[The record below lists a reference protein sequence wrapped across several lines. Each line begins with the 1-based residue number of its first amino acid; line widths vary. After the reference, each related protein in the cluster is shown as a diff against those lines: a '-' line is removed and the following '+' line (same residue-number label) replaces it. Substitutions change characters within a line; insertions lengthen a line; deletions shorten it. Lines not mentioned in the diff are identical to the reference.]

1 MFKTTR
7 NYLNRRRIEIPKYGL
22 LLFDHSV
29 GEYLSMA
36 QSLKE
41 EQRKEFEPIIAK
53 REAGTITWKDIY
65 NFKLILLQ
73 HYNVETLKSKI
84 TGLRIKYQCLVDVA
98 EFNNY
103 MSEQAV
109 SLNDPAKPVT
119 EDDKKKLQTDYT
131 YLLDEFF
138 LRYAYISA
146 HEEFR
151 TKLLWRG
158 AVFTFCFFVLSGVVI
173 WLSFNPS
180 LFSFN
185 LKFLSFLNLGEN
197 STIKVLSTLIAVVFA
212 GVMGAFVSMQ
222 ERLQTFSHK
231 GDPIY
236 NLSLLTHGWLSIFL
250 SPISGA
256 IFAAILYLF
265 FTGGFLTGTIFPAM
279 TTLPDVDN
287 PQSIVELS
295 DFILY
300 TGPKTGKDFALL
312 LIWSF
317 IAGFAERFV
326 PDTLMRL
333 VNQKQTTET
342 AGT

>member
-1 MFKTTR
+1 MIKQTKE
-7 NYLNRRRIEIPKYGL
+7 YLRRRKIEIPKYGL
-22 LLFDHSV
+22 LLFDHSL
-29 GEYLSMA
+29 GEYPSVSNLLSSEDREKCEA
-36 QSLKE
+36 IQSN
-41 EQRKEFEPIIAK
+41 
-53 REAGTITWKDIY
+53 RESGMLTWKDIY
-65 NFKLILLQ
+65 TYKLILLN
-73 HYNVETLKSKI
+73 HYNLETLKSKI
-84 TGLRIKYQCLVDVA
+84 IGLRIKYQCLVEVA
-98 EFNNY
+98 EYNNY
-103 MSEQAV
+103 IKERAV
-109 SLNDPAKPVT
+109 NFENPLAE
-119 EDDKKKLQTDYT
+119 EDKERMQTDYT

-158 AVFTFCFFVLSGVVI
+158 ASFTFFFFVLSALFI
-173 WLSFNPS
+173 ILSFIPQVRDS
-180 LFSFN
+180 HYYPTLRIF
-185 LKFLSFLNLGEN
+185 
-197 STIKVLSTLIAVVFA
+197 STLIAVVFA

-265 FTGGFLTGTIFPAM
+265 FTAGLLKGAIFPEM
-279 TTLPDVDN
+279 ITTPESGD
-287 PQSIVELS
+287 PSSIVELA
-295 DFILY
+295 DFILE
-300 TGPKTGKDFALL
+300 TGPKSGIQFALL
-312 LIWSF
+312 LVWSF

-333 VNQKQTTET
+333 VNQKDNAEIRS
-342 AGT
+342 A

>member
-1 MFKTTR
+1 MIKQIKE
-7 NYLNRRRIEIPKYGL
+7 YLRRRKIEIPEYGL
-22 LLFDHSV
+22 LLFDHSL
-29 GEYLSMA
+29 GEYPSISGLLTSEEREKCEA
-36 QSLKE
+36 IQS
-41 EQRKEFEPIIAK
+41 R
-53 REAGTITWKDIY
+53 RESRLLTWKDIY
-65 NFKLILLQ
+65 TYKLILVK
-73 HYNVETLKSKI
+73 HYNLETLKSKI
-84 TGLRIKYQCLVDVA
+84 IGLRIKYQCLVDVA
-98 EFNNY
+98 EYNNY
-103 MSEQAV
+103 IKERAV
-109 SLNDPAKPVT
+109 NFENPVT
-119 EDDKKKLQTDYT
+119 EENKEKMQTDYT

-158 AVFTFCFFVLSGVVI
+158 AAFTFFFFFISAVFI
-173 WLSFNPS
+173 ILSFIPDS
-180 LFSFN
+180 DLYPKTHQT
-185 LKFLSFLNLGEN
+185 L
-197 STIKVLSTLIAVVFA
+197 KVLSTLIAVVFA

-265 FTGGFLTGTIFPAM
+265 FTAGLLNGAIFPEM
-279 TTLPDVDN
+279 TTVPASDD
-287 PQSIVELS
+287 PFSIIELAS
-295 DFILY
+295 FILQ
-300 TGPKTGKDFALL
+300 TGPKSGVQFALL

-333 VNQKQTTET
+333 VNQKQNTQTV
-342 AGT
+342 AA